1 MSMMRYLLLI
11 LGISIIFSGNAFA
24 QSTPDVEIILSSSSY
39 NYGEKLDY
47 IIMVSEVTGEDAIIY
62 ITDTSGNKSR
72 LLTVPISQEESR
84 VIAPFAF
91 DSVIWNDGKYELEI
105 QYSGTTSTTEF
116 IIEDDGTIGI
126 PYWIKDL
133 SKLWT
138 SGQMK
143 DSEFAKSIQFLID
156 QNIIF
161 NPIIGQELHIPEW
174 FKITTAWWASNQIPD
189 TIYGDSLQFLIN
201 EKIILIPIEQESFNQ
216 ESSLDKTL

>member
-47 IIMVSEVTGEDAIIY
+47 SIRVSEVTGEDAVIY

-72 LLTVPISQEESR
+72 LLTIPISQEESR

-91 DSVIWNDGKYELEI
+91 DSVIWNDGTYGLEI
-105 QYSGTTSTTEF
+105 EYSGRISTTEF
-116 IIEDDGTIGI
+116 TIEDDGTIGI

-133 SKLWT
+133 SKIWT

-156 QNIIF
+156 EKIIF
-161 NPIIGQELHIPEW
+161 NPIIGEELQIPEW
-174 FKITTAWWASNQIPD
+174 FKHTTSWWASNQIPD
-189 TIYGDSLQFLIN
+189 TVYGDSLQFLIN
-201 EKIILIPIEQESFNQ
+201 EKIIVIPINQESFNQ
-216 ESSLDKTL
+216 ESSSDKTL